1 MKKSIFIIQLCISKS
16 DILSKI
22 DGIFEVYIMIL
33 QNLQIIETLKRRRI
47 SLDLTDTIYSEKN
60 NLEEIVEIH

>member
-1 MKKSIFIIQLCISKS
+1 MKKSIFIIQLCKSKS

-33 QNLQIIETLKRRRI
+33 QNLQIIGILKRSRI